1 MEIGIGTVNASTLCY
16 DGKGIGA
23 IKLYQIIFEM
33 RLYDIDIMRISETR
47 WRGIGSFYVQYDT
60 RTVYKVLYF
69 GSHRDPSAGVA
80 IILSPKAQLL
90 YESHF
95 AHFPTYPGRLLSV
108 SLTNTDIFMMN
119 APQTAGERQIFLVH
133 LRDVFQAREGDL
145 FLMGDFNEDGTAK
158 AKSPKFLY
166 ILNHC
171 ANIQL

>member
-1 MEIGIGTVNASTLCY
+1 MRRY
-16 DGKGIGA
+16 DMMSWVYLRHVG
-23 IKLYQIIFEM
+23 L
-33 RLYDIDIMRISETR
+33 
-47 WRGIGSFYVQYDT
+47 GIGSFYVQYDT

-145 FLMGDFNEDGTAK
+145 FLMGDFNEDGTARSEEHTSELQSRPHISYAVFCLK
-158 AKSPKFLY
+158 KKTK
-166 ILNHC
+166 
-171 ANIQL
+171 QKKKKKQQQQQKQQ